1 MERVAFVEQFLLIE
15 FWYPFVQRIVRILL
29 ILIGAGVGFQVTQ
42 FLIRRFFENS
52 GNGRFS
58 LGEKRS
64 KTLSG
69 LVASIFRYSFLFV
82 AIVMILEEF
91 RVDTTSVI
99 ASAGV
104 LGLAIGIGA
113 QSIVKDFISGFFIIL
128 EDQYAVGDYIISG
141 SLEGTVEEISFRVT
155 KLRDGSGV
163 LHVLPNGSITR
174 VSNFNRGC
182 ITSAV
187 TVPVAYQ
194 ADIRQMME
202 VLQQICREFKQERA
216 DMQAEPTIVGIT
228 DFQSGY
234 MTVRILVQSVPMT
247 QAEIEAALRY
257 KIRTSLQER
266 EIPPHWLAGG
276 AEAAGEKTR
285 AEQPGETAG
294 PVAKIEPKSKLDD
307 DNLPGEMK
315 NVFSGDD

>member
-1 MERVAFVEQFLLIE
+1 MEQFLLAE
-15 FWYPFVQRIVRILL
+15 FWFPFVQRIVRILL
-29 ILIGAGVGFQVTQ
+29 ILIGAGAGFQVTQ
-42 FLIRRFFENS
+42 FLIRRFFVNS

-69 LVASIFRYSFLFV
+69 LVASIFRYAFLFV

-141 SLEGTVEEISFRVT
+141 AAEGTVEEISFRVT

-163 LHVLPNGSITR
+163 LHVLPNGGISR

-187 TVPVAYQ
+187 LVPVAYE
-194 ADIRQMME
+194 ADIQRMME
-202 VLQQICREFKQERA
+202 VLRQICREFHQERT
-216 DMQAEPTIVGIT
+216 DLQTEPTIAGIT
-228 DFQSGY
+228 EFQRGH
-234 MTVRILVQSVPMT
+234 MIVRILVQSTPMT
-247 QAEIEAALRY
+247 QAEVEAALRY
-257 KIRTSLQER
+257 KIRISLQEKGV
-266 EIPPHWLAGG
+266 PPHWLAGG
-276 AEAAGEKTR
+276 AEATGEKTR
-285 AEQPGETAG
+285 SEQPGEASG
-294 PVAKIEPKSKLDD
+294 ALARIEPKPKLDD
-307 DNLPGEMK
+307 ENFPGEMK